1 MKSSEEQAAEIT
13 RSLSREQNYVLM
25 LRPNPNAPKYDR
37 DMLRIKHHEYLID
50 LERRGILFAAGPFA
64 DRGEKPSGSGMLII
78 RAADQVEATR
88 IGGHEPYT
96 REKIRLMEIIPWQ
109 RNEGTLKVEIRF
121 ADGILNID
129 NRNYS
134 LSKVN

>member
-1 MKSSEEQAAEIT
+1 MKNSEEHAAEIT

-37 DMLRIKHHEYLID
+37 NLLRIEHHEYLID
-50 LERRGILFAAGPFA
+50 LERQGILFAAGPFA
-64 DRGEKPSGSGMLII
+64 DAGEKPSGSGMLII
-78 RAADQVEATR
+78 RAADQAEAAR
-88 IGGHEPYT
+88 IGRNEPYT

-109 RNEGTLKVEIRF
+109 RNEGTLKIELRL

-134 LSKVN
+134 LSKVS